1 MSTRTNIVLD
11 DELVAQAMLLARV
24 TTKKAAVEAALRAY
38 VRKPDYSGL
47 LSLRGKGL
55 IDPDYDPR
63 GPYGLTPAALDRRG
77 WHTFEEARQAHEK
90 QLDNIH
96 QDIHKGID
104 QKGALPTK
112 PKIKTIAK
120 SKRDSSKP
128 FAKQKHS
135 KLAVA

>member
-47 LSLRGKGL
+47 LALQGKGL

-63 GPYGLTPAALDRRG
+63 GPFGLTQAALKRRG
-77 WHTFEEARQAHEK
+77 MPAFEDARLAHEN
-90 QLDNIH
+90 QLD
-96 QDIHKGID
+96 DLHKQIGR
-104 QKGALPTK
+104 A
-112 PKIKTIAK
+112 
-120 SKRDSSKP
+120 
-128 FAKQKHS
+128 H
-135 KLAVA
+135 V